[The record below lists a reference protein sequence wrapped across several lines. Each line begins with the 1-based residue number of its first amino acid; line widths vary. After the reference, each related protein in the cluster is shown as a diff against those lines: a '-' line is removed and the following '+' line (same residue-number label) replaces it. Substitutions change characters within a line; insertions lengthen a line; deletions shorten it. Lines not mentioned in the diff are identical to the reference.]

1 MGCGAISETQA
12 QKFFTEMNQSITQE
26 YPIFINHKDLN
37 EQVALKISKIS
48 ITNIE
53 KIFEHQINT
62 FSIIDNLPQSLS
74 LMEICIIDNNTK
86 IAILKTSILIRY
98 YFEKEQKMY
107 FIINKLEIIQKN

>member
-53 KIFEHQINT
+53 KIFVYQINI
-62 FSIIDNLPQSLS
+62 FSIIDNLL
-74 LMEICIIDNNTK
+74 
-86 IAILKTSILIRY
+86 
-98 YFEKEQKMY
+98 
-107 FIINKLEIIQKN
+107 